1 MEHVAGIAGWLV
13 SAALLLYVA
22 GRVGR
27 RFGETIGDQFWI
39 TVAAIVLQIAVVAQV
54 LSPVHQLRPVAFLIV
69 QVIVALIVR
78 LTIKP
83 PAFDRR
89 LFRDHVRLLKATPTR
104 RMLLLVIG
112 LLLLLALA
120 VIIAVPINGFD
131 DRMYR
136 ASRAAYWLQHRSL
149 LPWNSQNDRQTAFPF
164 GGELMFFWPILFTRD
179 EVLGRLSFFAGIPLC
194 AAGLYTVMRQLRVSR
209 TVALIGVLILLTTPT
224 FARIEEGLY
233 QEVWMTAFALGAA
246 YFALR
251 SSRDGRYLAWMA
263 CFTVMAV
270 NVKTT
275 ALALA
280 PAAALV
286 PLLLPGRRS
295 RGLGSVLL
303 GAMAGVMFSGLALTI
318 AMNLQRD
325 HRPLGPAGMT
335 STHTADR
342 SATQLRTHAA
352 RFVANLIDFPVI
364 PSEPLRQS
372 LSDAGNAWLRL
383 CRADEPLSMEDP
395 ANPWPGTFHFGVGR
409 YASRLSLPGMFW
421 LPVLAAAAV
430 VVVRRGANWRRLAIL
445 LLFATPMLL
454 GAVLV
459 IRWMG
464 GMDRFWLPAYA
475 LSLPVGM
482 YFAQRMTLRRRGVT
496 GVAIALLLV
505 TMIPAAWDQ
514 LESAKRWF
522 RVSPTESMLNEPF
535 HSVLAKMPPGSRT
548 LAVLHAD
555 ARDYGLFR
563 PRERFASEVIPWGN
577 IPFDPQRMRR
587 LIDGQDATHVL
598 VQDDHRVLMNWGPH
612 VETTEMVRWLTQQP
626 DLREIDA
633 VSPGMRLF
641 VARRPAD
648 TVPVSP
654 FP

>member
-1 MEHVAGIAGWLV
+1 LEHVAGIAGWLV

-335 STHTADR
+335 STHTVDR

-409 YASRLSLPGMFW
+409 YASRLSLPGDV
-421 LPVLAAAAV
+421 LVAGPRRRSRRRRAARRELAPPRDPAALRDTHAVRRSPGDQVDGRDGPLLAAGIRPEPARGDVLCATHDAAPSRCDRCGDRAV
-430 VVVRRGANWRRLAIL
+430 AGHYDPRGVGPARIREAMVPRVADGVHAERAVPLGAGEDAARVAHARGAARGCARL
-445 LLFATPMLL
+445 
-454 GAVLV
+454 
-459 IRWMG
+459 R
-464 GMDRFWLPAYA
+464 
-475 LSLPVGM
+475 
-482 YFAQRMTLRRRGVT
+482 
-496 GVAIALLLV
+496 
-505 TMIPAAWDQ
+505 
-514 LESAKRWF
+514 
-522 RVSPTESMLNEPF
+522 
-535 HSVLAKMPPGSRT
+535 
-548 LAVLHAD
+548 
-555 ARDYGLFR
+555 
-563 PRERFASEVIPWGN
+563 
-577 IPFDPQRMRR
+577 
-587 LIDGQDATHVL
+587 
-598 VQDDHRVLMNWGPH
+598 
-612 VETTEMVRWLTQQP
+612 
-626 DLREIDA
+626 
-633 VSPGMRLF
+633 
-641 VARRPAD
+641 
-648 TVPVSP
+648 PVSSARALR
-654 FP
+654 